1 MNCIIIFL
9 ALQSY
14 AQPSVSISRLAT
26 TSTLSSIQSSSLS
39 ISTTITTTS
48 AARSVASSIQSSV
61 PNSPPPPPPVVNAP
75 RPDTVGAADS
85 TSGLNSCE
93 NGVCR
98 YQPLALNQKTS
109 SSYSKKKDLERGGVT
124 LLGLFSGLFM
134 AL

>member
-61 PNSPPPPPPVVNAP
+61 PNSPPPPPVVNAP